1 MTKEQ
6 IITKRK
12 LKILDLIFETD
23 LDKCEIIISELQHLD
38 NQLEI
43 IILNEDINQLDNKID
58 LTLAKLKNN
67 VNNLKSMN

>member
-12 LKILDLIFETD
+12 LKLLDLIFETD

>member
-6 IITKRK
+6 IIIKRK
-12 LKILDLIFETD
+12 LRLLDLIFETD
-23 LDKCEIIISELQHLD
+23 LDKCELIIIELEQLD

-43 IILNEDINQLDNKID
+43 ITLNEDINQLDNKID

>member
-12 LKILDLIFETD
+12 IRLLDLIFETD
-23 LDKCEIIISELQHLD
+23 LDKCELIIIELEHLD

-43 IILNEDINQLDNKID
+43 IMLDEEINKLDNKID

-67 VNNLKSMN
+67 VNSLKSMN

>member
-12 LKILDLIFETD
+12 ILLLDLIFETD
-23 LDKCEIIISELQHLD
+23 LFKCEAIISELEHLD

-43 IILNEDINQLDNKID
+43 IMLDEEINQLDNKID

-67 VNNLKSMN
+67 VNSLKSMN

>member
-6 IITKRK
+6 IIIKRK
-12 LKILDLIFETD
+12 LKLLDLIFETE
-23 LDKCEIIISELQHLD
+23 LDKCEVIIIELEHLD

-43 IILNEDINQLDNKID
+43 ITLNEDINQLDNKID
-58 LTLAKLKNN
+58 LTLTKLKNN

>member
-12 LKILDLIFETD
+12 LKLLDLIFETD
-23 LDKCEIIISELQHLD
+23 LAKCEIIISELQHLD